1 MFFLTYSDLGLTR
14 INGCMMLGKRKE
26 RWEVGTLCFQDT
38 LTLGNGRG
46 GGPTPKT
53 PSFGFA

>member
-38 LTLGNGRG
+38 LTLGNGRCG
-46 GGPTPKT
+46 GLAPKNTPL
-53 PSFGFA
+53 GFA